1 MSRETTDG
9 ICCQKC
15 GEEVSPGFKFCTSCG
30 APIKEGYADLGDR
43 GTDGYVH
50 SVLCPECGAELSPPS
65 RFCTVC
71 GKRIGTVTAW
81 SFDECYCCGAKLT
94 PGQRFCTQC
103 GESFDRPTSAQIKKA
118 LEAKRREQG
127 TDYGGRDTEVQFED
141 LKRNFH
147 ELESKF
153 FSAVDNAIDSAGS
166 VLLNPGGNGSR
177 EDGGTY
183 LVCDRCN
190 AHYRVRPLDDLSD
203 FSGTCE
209 CGGKLRFI
217 EKFRR

>member
-1 MSRETTDG
+1 MGRS
-9 ICCQKC
+9 Q
-15 GEEVSPGFKFCTSCG
+15 
-30 APIKEGYADLGDR
+30 
-43 GTDGYVH
+43 
-50 SVLCPECGAELSPPS
+50 CPEKPQIVFAVRNVVKRFLPGLSSAPAAAP
-65 RFCTVC
+65 
-71 GKRIGTVTAW
+71 
-81 SFDECYCCGAKLT
+81 LL
-94 PGQRFCTQC
+94 
-103 GESFDRPTSAQIKKA
+103 DRVLLILGIRVLKDMCIPFYV
-118 LEAKRREQG
+118 LN
-127 TDYGGRDTEVQFED
+127 EVQFED

-203 FSGTCE
+203 FSGTCK
-209 CGGKLRFI
+209 CGGRLRFI